1 MRSIHMYIDH
11 INEELEGAREYAEKY
26 IDFKARGHTAR
37 SNSYKS
43 MAQDELRHAG
53 MVYEFAAQDMEA
65 IERIYTIP
73 EELQEAWEH
82 FGKHYADCT
91 AKIKMM
97 LA

>member
-1 MRSIHMYIDH
+1 MKIAHAYMEHVI
-11 INEELEGAREYAEKY
+11 EELEGAREYAEKY
-26 IDFKARGHTAR
+26 IDFKARGNAAR
-37 SNSYKS
+37 ANAYKG

-65 IERIYTIP
+65 IGRIYTLP
-73 EELQEAWEH
+73 EDVQEKWDH
-82 FGKHYADCT
+82 MVKKYADCS